1 MTFDGQENLK
11 KFALEKL
18 ILDEEKATKFSKIKL
33 QQGFATLSLS
43 AIKKILP
50 YLQKGFLYSHAVYM
64 ANLYKMLGENEI
76 SETLINHFSEED
88 F

>member
-18 ILDEEKATKFSKIKL
+18 NLDEEKATRFSKIKL
-33 QQGFATLSLS
+33 QQGFATLSIS

-64 ANLYKMLGENEI
+64 ANLYKMSKLV
-76 SETLINHFSEED
+76 
-88 F
+88 